1 MRRLRAVSYGSTL
14 FPQVSVLVCRV
25 ERVKGK
31 KKLDRAGVG
40 VLFDKISVLTL
51 SIQKD
56 KSEQIV

>member
-1 MRRLRAVSYGSTL
+1 MDLHCFHRYLFWSVVLKGLR
-14 FPQVSVLVCRV
+14 
-25 ERVKGK
+25 E

-56 KSEQIV
+56 KSEQTV